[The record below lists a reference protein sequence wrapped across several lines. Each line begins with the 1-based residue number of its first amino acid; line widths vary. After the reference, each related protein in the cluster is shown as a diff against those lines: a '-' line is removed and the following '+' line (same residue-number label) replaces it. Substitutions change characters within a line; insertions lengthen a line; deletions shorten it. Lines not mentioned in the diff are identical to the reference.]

1 MSQQVTGHRSG
12 LCSLNISQPGGDK
25 SLYSRLLTTD
35 CIADTFLAVT
45 SSTAARHSRAS
56 RLLITR
62 LLHAGPDWGG
72 DAAGGVGGPVGP
84 GGAHGAGVVQTLH
97 GATVSLEAARVVVDE
112 Q

>member
-1 MSQQVTGHRSG
+1 ME
-12 LCSLNISQPGGDK
+12 L
-25 SLYSRLLTTD
+25 LYSRLLTTN

-56 RLLITR
+56 RILITR

-84 GGAHGAGVVQTLH
+84 GGAHRAGVVQTLH
-97 GATVSLEAARVVVDE
+97 GAAVPLQTARVVVDE

>member
-1 MSQQVTGHRSG
+1 MSQVTGLFHSQEERTVSG
-12 LCSLNISQPGGDK
+12 EVAGTGS
-25 SLYSRLLTTD
+25 YSRLLTTD